1 MIAPFQSINKKT
13 GKLRY
18 CGNWLIKFK
27 DPDGKWRREVA
38 GASKKESES
47 KLRGI
52 LTDIERGT
60 WVDPRIAKEQTQE
73 AEAAAV
79 ASQDAEDLS
88 TWGKICDKFIKLH
101 YTLPEQKRSRSAF
114 GYMREFLATG
124 REDSG
129 PLLADDTPLLQLTP
143 LKLRSVYDHMSAF
156 NLSIATRNQVL
167 TYLKIVFKWAAGHP
181 SVPVAVNLTADFR
194 KFKSAGSRGDSGEER
209 AVELDEVFTLAEV
222 QKMIAYARAKKGAAN
237 AAMLETAFA
246 TGMRRG
252 ELYGLKWEDVDFE
265 KGLITIRHNY
275 DRKPKSG
282 KSRVV
287 PIEASLGSSLKKWK
301 AQSAYSQDAD
311 FVFPT
316 PEGEMRAEG
325 AHWAAFVKRT
335 ADKAKVL
342 RPGLSRFGH
351 LTRHTFATLYLR
363 AGGSDVL
370 LAKMLGHK
378 DTRLVHQVYA
388 HFCADD
394 LAADMLR
401 CGFTLTSANAQNPK
415 TIHISR

>member
-1 MIAPFQSINKKT
+1 MIAPFQSVHQKT

-18 CGNWLIKFK
+18 GGQWLIKYK
-27 DPDGKWRREVA
+27 VPDGTWRREVA
-38 GASKKESES
+38 GSTKKEAES
-47 KLRGI
+47 RLRGI
-52 LTDIERGT
+52 LTDMERGT
-60 WVDPRIAKEQTQE
+60 WVDPRAVKEQARET
-73 AEAAAV
+73 AEAPKGP
-79 ASQDAEDLS
+79 Q
-88 TWGKICDKFIKLH
+88 TWGELCDKFSSIH
-101 YTLPEQKRSRSAF
+101 YTLKEQKRSRSAF
-114 GYMREFLATG
+114 EYMREFLANG
-124 REDSG
+124 REGSG
-129 PLLADDTPLLQLTP
+129 ALLSADTPIEQLTP
-143 LKLRSVYDHMSAF
+143 LKLRTVYDQISAF
-156 NLSIATRNQVL
+156 DLSVATRNQVL
-167 TYLKIVFKWAAGHP
+167 TYLKVVFKWAAGHP
-181 SVPVAVNLTADFR
+181 SVSLNANPMEGLKKLR
-194 KFKSAGSRGDSGEER
+194 SAGSRGESSEECP
-209 AVELDEVFTLAEV
+209 VELDEVFTLEEV
-222 QKMIAYARAKKGAAN
+222 QKMIAYARAKKGACN

-265 KGLITIRHNY
+265 KTMLSIRHNY

-287 PIEASLGSSLKKWK
+287 PIEASLGTSLKVWK
-301 AQSAYSQDAD
+301 AQSPYSKDKD

-316 PEGEMRAEG
+316 PEGAMRAEG

-335 ADKAKVL
+335 AQKAGVL

-401 CGFTLTSANAQNPK
+401 CGFSLDGPRFQHRRNGLSRTTSD
-415 TIHISR
+415 